1 MEERSEITRSTMLY
15 FSAFLFLGMAAAVL
29 GPSLLQLREQTD
41 SSLEMISI
49 IFPIRA
55 GAYLLGSWLAGGL
68 YDRFSGHRLLAYGLL
83 GMGSTL
89 ALVPQL
95 SSLPILLPILLL
107 MGLSMG
113 MVDVGCNTLLLALRS
128 RNVSSYMNGLH
139 FFYGLGSFAAPLVL
153 AESIGRRG
161 GIDWGYRLLGLVS
174 LLVLLQI
181 WRLPSPNLSSQDRD
195 PGRTA
200 RSVEGSA
207 GRGLLILIVLFFF
220 FYVGVEVG
228 FGNWIST
235 FSQQVRL
242 ADERTGALLTSAF
255 WGAFTAGRLLSIP
268 LASRLS
274 DRSMLRGDLWGGM
287 VGLGLITLLPG
298 ESWAVWSG
306 TVLLGFS
313 LASVFPTM
321 LSLADRMLALS
332 GKTTSW
338 FFVSGGLGAVFF
350 PWMIGLFVGRAG
362 AMLIIYVLLSL
373 LAASGGCF
381 FSIIW
386 LGKKKIPT
394 ENSAD
399 YPPRD

>member
-1 MEERSEITRSTMLY
+1 MENRFEITRSTMLY

-29 GPSLLQLREQTD
+29 GPSLLQLREQTG

-49 IFPIRA
+49 IFPTRA
-55 GAYLLGSWLAGGL
+55 GAYLLGSWLAGRL
-68 YDRFSGHRLLAYGLL
+68 YDRFSGHRLLGYGLL
-83 GMGSTL
+83 GIGITL
-89 ALVPQL
+89 GLVPQL

-113 MVDVGCNTLLLALRS
+113 VVDVGCNTLMLALRG
-128 RNVSSYMNGLH
+128 RNVSTYMNGLH

-181 WRLPSPNLSSQDRD
+181 WRLPSSNLSSQGRD

-200 RSVEGSA
+200 WSAEGSP

-235 FSQQVRL
+235 FSQKVRL

-268 LASRLS
+268 LAARLS
-274 DRSMLRGDLWGGM
+274 VRSLLRWDLAGGLL
-287 VGLGLITLLPG
+287 GLGLVTLLPG
-298 ESWAVWSG
+298 MSWALWSG

-321 LSLADRMLALS
+321 LSLADSMLTLQ

-350 PWMIGLFVGRAG
+350 PWLIGLFVERAG
-362 AMLIIYVLLSL
+362 AMLIVYVLLFL
-373 LAASGGCF
+373 LAASGVL
-381 FSIIW
+381 FSGIIW
-386 LGKKKIPT
+386 LEKKKTPT
-394 ENSAD
+394 ENPAD
-399 YPPRD
+399 